1 MTPELWESIC
11 HSSLGHRSSQ
21 EQTYDLARLVL
32 QRGVPG
38 DFVECGVYAGASCAL
53 MAHAVMDHWEEGH
66 EDGIGSVSYYREQFL
81 REAGRRV
88 RLFDTFAGIPAL
100 GVFDRADQVVEGEA
114 ACSLDDVK
122 RNMDRWGVPAELL
135 VYHEGDVRRTILEW
149 ERGAFIARTLLPPIA
164 LLRLDAD
171 LYESTKAALALYE
184 LVSPGGYVIIDDYDL
199 AGCRKAVDEVM
210 GTRGVAPMVWRK
222 PK

>member
-32 QRGVPG
+32 QRGIPG

-53 MAHAVMDHWEEGH
+53 MAHAIMDHWEEVRGP
-66 EDGIGSVSYYREQFL
+66 IAS
-81 REAGRRV
+81 RV
-88 RLFDTFAGIPAL
+88 LDKAEMLAETARVHLFDTFAGIPAL
-100 GVFDRADQVVEGEA
+100 GVHDRPSEVTEGEA
-114 ACSLDDVK
+114 ACAVESVM
-122 RNMDRWGVPAELL
+122 RNMERWGVPAEML
-135 VYHEGDVRRTILEW
+135 VYHRGDLRQTVTHAQTSAIIPNIEQ
-149 ERGAFIARTLLPPIA
+149 IA

-199 AGCRKAVDEVM
+199 HGCRIAVEDYF
-210 GTRGVAPMVWRK
+210 GGGRLPAPMVWRK
-222 PK
+222 PR